1 MGYSVK
7 VGSFAHPM
15 LCTKEKETIFF
26 GKVSILNPSPRHQNG
41 PGHIHI
47 HIDFSL
53 WLIAAFEEGWKFTF
67 QLRCGLGRRWVCRSL
82 GFSFEGEKGPM
93 DRIFFKYLRLISI
106 FNSKSI
112 HAS

>member
-1 MGYSVK
+1 MGYSVM

-26 GKVSILNPSPRHQNG
+26 CESVHPQQPLSSTPKWY
-41 PGHIHI
+41 IHI

-67 QLRCGLGRRWVCRSL
+67 QLRCGLGRRWVGRSL
-82 GFSFEGEKGPM
+82 GFIFEGEKGPM
-93 DRIFFKYLRLISI
+93 DRLFFKYLRLIPI